1 MELEEEI
8 NHIFVYGTLLSQYSN
23 IESHDYLKKYTEFID
38 FACMDGKLYMVD
50 YYPGAIPC
58 EKGEK
63 SIVKGEVYKLTNPKL
78 LFDFLDKYE
87 EYNPED
93 PDHSEY
99 VRKPT
104 QVILNKSKQVITA
117 WVYYFNQ
124 DTADLEFLPKGD
136 FLGEY
141 HK

>member
-1 MELEEEI
+1 MEIEEEI

-38 FACMDGKLYMVD
+38 FATMEGNLFMVD
-50 YYPGAIPC
+50 YYPGVVPC
-58 EKGEK
+58 TKGERNQ
-63 SIVKGEVYKLTNPKL
+63 VKGEVYKLNNPKL

-87 EYNPED
+87 EFNPED
-93 PDHSEY
+93 PEHSEY
-99 VRKPT
+99 VRKT
-104 QVILNKSKQVITA
+104 TTVKLKKSNQELTA